1 MGAGYRGFRT
11 RHESEHGKPRRE
23 LSGSCNIDVVCPEGN
38 GWEAEI
44 ASVAVYSKGGSLAC
58 TGAMINDAES
68 SGAPHFLTAN
78 HCGVSSSN
86 AASVVAYWNYQS
98 SSCVP
103 GSTSGDGPLT
113 QFSSGATHLVSN
125 SQSDVTLIR
134 LNDLPNPEYG
144 VTYAGWDRSGN
155 AATIAVAIHHPSC
168 DEKRI
173 SFMYDTTAISGF
185 FRSGDTH
192 VRVADW
198 DKGTT
203 EPGSSGSPL
212 FDQNHRIIGQLHGGS
227 AACGNN
233 LEDYYGR
240 FFKSWTAGL
249 AQYLDPVSII
259 ILFIVRSY
267 LMQLQKNLTLYII
280 LFYIPNITDQ
290 HRQNHCGYTWCSNY
304 NSHDVTKTD
313 PSTDK
318 FVGLSRRPIKR

>member
-1 MGAGYRGFRT
+1 MTYG
-11 RHESEHGKPRRE
+11 
-23 LSGSCNIDVVCPEGN
+23 
-38 GWEAEI
+38 
-44 ASVAVYSKGGSLAC
+44 KGGSLAC

-113 QFSSGATHLVSN
+113 QISSGATHLVSN

>member
-290 HRQNHCGYTWCSNY
+290 HRQNHCGYTW
-304 NSHDVTKTD
+304 
-313 PSTDK
+313 
-318 FVGLSRRPIKR
+318 